1 MLNAPYIYASS
12 LNLTK
17 FLHLQREKKTT
28 HYFLCLQKFTK
39 KFYDGDSRKSDI
51 YLVIVTPEKKEG
63 T

>member
-17 FLHLQREKKTT
+17 FLHLQKKP
-28 HYFLCLQKFTK
+28 YFLHLQKLTK
-39 KFYDGDSRKSDI
+39 SFMMVTAGKRDI
-51 YLVIVTPEKKEG
+51 CLGIVTPEKKEG